1 LELDGRKQG
10 RQQILLYRKQRTM
23 IEVNYEWKRLANDG
37 TLKDIQELTADDKN
51 WFDSRDEAI
60 EWLKKKKHKL

>member
-1 LELDGRKQG
+1 
-10 RQQILLYRKQRTM
+10 M

-37 TLKDIQELTADDKN
+37 TLKDIAELTADDKN

-60 EWLKKKKHKL
+60 EWLKKKNEAHPDFADEDCLILKEMFFTRN